1 MVDGVIQS
9 NMTMGMAGIMW
20 GRENFTLEWE
30 HAMGDHGGN
39 HDDMHHPHPME
50 MKEHKVE
57 NQLVWSHYFD
67 PNVSSMA
74 GYRFSLEDSADNRFF
89 AGVSYRLPY
98 LIRTEL
104 SLDNSGEAR
113 IALSKSLQITER
125 LELLG
130 RIQYDS
136 ADKWEHA
143 IGVEY
148 TLTKNFGLTGGYD
161 SNHGWGVGLG
171 FHF

>member
-1 MVDGVIQS
+1 MV
-9 NMTMGMAGIMW
+9 
-20 GRENFTLEWE
+20 
-30 HAMGDHGGN
+30 
-39 HDDMHHPHPME
+39 
-50 MKEHKVE
+50 
-57 NQLVWSHYFD
+57 
-67 PNVSSMA
+67 
-74 GYRFSLEDSADNRFF
+74 GYRFSLENSEDNRFF

-104 SLDNSGEAR
+104 SLNNSGEAR

-125 LELLG
+125 LELMG
-130 RIQYDS
+130 RMQYDS

-143 IGVEY
+143 VSAEY